1 MHNFQKLILSL
12 VALSILSCGKSSSSS
27 SAATPEPKFIFLSTS
42 TNDGNIG
49 GIDGADTI
57 CQRDANKPSLHAG
70 ATYKAMV
77 VGNTRHACTTA
88 NCSGGQSENLN
99 WVLSP
104 YQAYMSADSVLI
116 AITNENA
123 IFSFPLLLGAAI
135 DSTATGDYAWTGL
148 SSDWTNFADNCNNW
162 TDNNSYS
169 GARGDPTASDNTSIF
184 NSNPNCAAPNKLYCV
199 EQ

>member
-1 MHNFQKLILSL
+1 
-12 VALSILSCGKSSSSS
+12 
-27 SAATPEPKFIFLSTS
+27 
-42 TNDGNIG
+42 
-49 GIDGADTI
+49 
-57 CQRDANKPSLHAG
+57 
-70 ATYKAMV
+70 
-77 VGNTRHACTTA
+77 
-88 NCSGGQSENLN
+88 
-99 WVLSP
+99 
-104 YQAYMSADSVLI
+104 MSADSVLI